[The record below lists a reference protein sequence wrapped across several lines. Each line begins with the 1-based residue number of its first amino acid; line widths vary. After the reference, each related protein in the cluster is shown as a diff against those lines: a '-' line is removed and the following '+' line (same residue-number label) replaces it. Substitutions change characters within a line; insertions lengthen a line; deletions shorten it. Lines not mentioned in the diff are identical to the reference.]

1 MEAKWGRE
9 PPKIRIQFK
18 LKKLLCL
25 YNPLN
30 KTSNSKWFNHHIL
43 SCRTLQCWMLNP
55 SYTCSVTI
63 ITILNLN
70 RGTIL
75 NLDSLLLKENH
86 SHRLHLNVLGMLLQQ
101 GKIWPRNLQAAIT
114 AVLLKIII
122 ASSKMNFNRESR
134 LSWLIL
140 YTMFK
145 AIQW

>member
-1 MEAKWGRE
+1 M
-9 PPKIRIQFK
+9 
-18 LKKLLCL
+18 
-25 YNPLN
+25 
-30 KTSNSKWFNHHIL
+30 L
-43 SCRTLQCWMLNP
+43 SCHTLQCWMLNP

-101 GKIWPRNLQAAIT
+101 GEIWPRNLQAAIM

-122 ASSKMNFNRESR
+122 ASSKMNFNSESK

-145 AIQW
+145 AIL